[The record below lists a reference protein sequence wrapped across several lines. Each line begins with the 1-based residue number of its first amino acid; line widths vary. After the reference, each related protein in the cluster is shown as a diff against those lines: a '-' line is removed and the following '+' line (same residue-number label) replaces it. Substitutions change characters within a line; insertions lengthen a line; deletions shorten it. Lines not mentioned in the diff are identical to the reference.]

1 MKETIDFLYDQV
13 RSLQKRVETLEKENA
28 ELESALSEAELTM
41 YGLDIIRK

>member
-28 ELESALSEAELTM
+28 ELESAYNSRCYKQIQERL
-41 YGLDIIRK
+41 